1 MTEHTRVPRYGF
13 LIDVSYCIDCRSCMV
28 ACSVE
33 NEVPMDVT
41 RIWIKETGIT
51 GTYPDLARFTAPY
64 HCMHCFDPSCVSAC
78 TVGALQRNSDG
89 IVTYD
94 ENVCIGCRYCLY
106 ACPFNVPNYEW
117 DRQLPLV
124 VKCDLCVKRLG
135 EGQQPACATTCPTG
149 AIKFGRYEEMLAEA
163 HRRIND
169 HSDQYVQ
176 HIYGEKENG
185 GTATLY
191 ISPVPFEQLGFP
203 DAGTTSPAYSNRLVT
218 EGTPMVAGAMLVGL
232 SGIYL
237 TIKHL
242 REEWAKE
249 HTETKRDDVRTV
261 PAAQEKENVS

>member
-1 MTEHTRVPRYGF
+1 
-13 LIDVSYCIDCRSCMV
+13 MV

-33 NEVPMDVT
+33 NEVPMDTT

-51 GTYPDLARFTAPY
+51 GTYPDLARFTTPY
-64 HCMHCFDPSCVSAC
+64 RCMHCFDPSCVSAC
-78 TVGALQRNSDG
+78 TVGALQRNHDG

-94 ENVCIGCRYCLY
+94 QDICIGCRYCLY

-117 DRQLPLV
+117 KRQLPLV
-124 VKCDLCVKRLG
+124 VKCDMCVTRLG

-149 AIKFGRYEEMLAEA
+149 AIKFGHYEEMLAEA
-163 HRRIND
+163 HQRIND
-169 HSDQYVQ
+169 HPDKYV
-176 HIYGEKENG
+176 HHVYGETENG

-191 ISPVPFEQLGFP
+191 ISPVPFDQLGFP

-232 SGIYL
+232 SGVYL

-242 REEWAKE
+242 KEEAARERLEAE
-249 HTETKRDDVRTV
+249 QAQAHASVAH
-261 PAAQEKENVS
+261 PAAEEEI